1 MMMKMMTI
9 LFEILAT
16 VIYVV
21 MRRRDCGGESNTRDV
36 DVGGGL
42 AECDDDDDD
51 DEDCEED
58 DEFSEEDK
66 STESER
72 ARCARAMSAIHDS
85 IRIQVMMVFC
95 FNFIPS

>member
-1 MMMKMMTI
+1 M
-9 LFEILAT
+9 L
-16 VIYVV
+16 
-21 MRRRDCGGESNTRDV
+21 DCLI
-36 DVGGGL
+36 GL

-72 ARCARAMSAIHDS
+72 TRCARAMSAIHDS